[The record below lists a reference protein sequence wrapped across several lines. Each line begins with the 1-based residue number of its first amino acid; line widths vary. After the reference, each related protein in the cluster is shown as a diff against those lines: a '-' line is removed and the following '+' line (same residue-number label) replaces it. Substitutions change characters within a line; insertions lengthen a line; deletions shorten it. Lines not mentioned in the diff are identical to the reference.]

1 MANTGQTVAGEFHLY
16 VDGSYDPTKGRGGW
30 GVLVVRDSAEVTRHC
45 GSLICADSSKPELVA
60 VLEAARWLEQNAAGE
75 VAIIWSDSIYA
86 VNGCN
91 RWRHI
96 WRTNRWRKRAPNGS
110 GRSRNVANMEIWK
123 LIDLHLLK
131 NEMISV
137 QWCKGHVGLEWNE
150 SADDLARR
158 ALSLPSVSVSS

>member
-1 MANTGQTVAGEFHLY
+1 M
-16 VDGSYDPTKGRGGW
+16 
-30 GVLVVRDSAEVTRHC
+30 LVVRDSAEVTRHC

-60 VLEAARWLEQNAAGE
+60 VLAAARWLEQNAAGE

-96 WRTNRWRKRAPNGS
+96 WRTNRWRKRTPNGN
-110 GRSRNVANMEIWK
+110 GRSRNVANKEIWK
-123 LIDLHLLK
+123 LIDLHLSK
-131 NEMISV
+131 NETISV
-137 QWCKGHVGLEWNE
+137 QWCKGHAGLEWNE
-150 SADDLARR
+150 SADALARR